1 MHLRGRPSGPVV
13 SLSWP
18 SSTAIL
24 LSTLPPFLI
33 PSPLPPLPLSPL
45 SLLSRASIILWPVAF
60 RNLFVIKAA
69 IYFTLIEEIGRL
81 PLAATI
87 YHVPTPLSLLLSASF
102 TLHRVS
108 RRLYAVEDVFTNI
121 YVQLRESLHG
131 ISACTYIYIC
141 FIFTA
146 YGYTGCI
153 VKCTKRY
160 PVTKCKTCST
170 PSFLCHTRRII
181 RHVSLN

>member
-87 YHVPTPLSLLLSASF
+87 YHVPTPLSLSFSPPLSHFIASQEDYTLLKMYSRISMYNCANPCTGF
-102 TLHRVS
+102 LRVYIYMFHLHRLRIYRMYSKVHETLS
-108 RRLYAVEDVFTNI
+108 RYKV
-121 YVQLRESLHG
+121 
-131 ISACTYIYIC
+131 
-141 FIFTA
+141 
-146 YGYTGCI
+146 
-153 VKCTKRY
+153 
-160 PVTKCKTCST
+160 
-170 PSFLCHTRRII
+170 
-181 RHVSLN
+181 

>member
-87 YHVPTPLSLLLSASF
+87 YHVPTPLSLSLSLRLFHTS
-102 TLHRVS
+102 S
-108 RRLYAVEDVFTNI
+108 RLKKIIRCWRCIHEYL
-121 YVQLRESLHG
+121 
-131 ISACTYIYIC
+131 CTIARILARDFCVYIYIC

>member
-33 PSPLPPLPLSPL
+33 PSPLPPLPPLSLSFSPL

-60 RNLFVIKAA
+60 RNLFVIKTA

-87 YHVPTPLSLLLSASF
+87 YHVPTPLSLSLFLSASF

-131 ISACTYIYIC
+131 ISACTYIYMFHLHRLRIYRMYSKVHE
-141 FIFTA
+141 TLS
-146 YGYTGCI
+146 
-153 VKCTKRY
+153 RY
-160 PVTKCKTCST
+160 KV
-170 PSFLCHTRRII
+170 
-181 RHVSLN
+181 

>member
-1 MHLRGRPSGPVV
+1 MHPRGRPSGPVV

-24 LSTLPPFLI
+24 LAPLLPFI
-33 PSPLPPLPLSPL
+33 PSPLPLLSLSLPLSP
-45 SLLSRASIILWPVAF
+45 LSRASIILWPVAF

-87 YHVPTPLSLLLSASF
+87 YHVPTPLSLSLLRLFHTS
-102 TLHRVS
+102 S
-108 RRLYAVEDVFTNI
+108 RLKKIIRCWRCIHEYL
-121 YVQLRESLHG
+121 
-131 ISACTYIYIC
+131 CTIARIPARDFCADQICIYIC

-146 YGYTGCI
+146 SYGYTD
-153 VKCTKRY
+153 VYKVHEYTKRCCY
-160 PVTKCKTCST
+160 SVIKC
-170 PSFLCHTRRII
+170 
-181 RHVSLN
+181 

>member
-1 MHLRGRPSGPVV
+1 MHPRGRPSGPVV

-24 LSTLPPFLI
+24 LAPLLPFI
-33 PSPLPPLPLSPL
+33 PSPLPPLSLSLPLSP
-45 SLLSRASIILWPVAF
+45 LSRASIILWPVAF

-87 YHVPTPLSLLLSASF
+87 YHVPTPLSLSPPPLSHFIVSQEDYTLLKMY
-102 TLHRVS
+102 S
-108 RRLYAVEDVFTNI
+108 RISMYNCANPCTGF
-121 YVQLRESLHG
+121 LRGSNMY
-131 ISACTYIYIC
+131 IYIYIC

-146 YGYTGCI
+146 SYGYTD
-153 VKCTKRY
+153 VYKVHEYTKRCY
-160 PVTKCKTCST
+160 YSVIKC
-170 PSFLCHTRRII
+170 
-181 RHVSLN
+181 